1 MIVNILQGENMCKHY
16 TIPINI
22 KNVFLVAQK
31 LKIHLENDPQ
41 LDKDNENCLETYRFF
56 CGGSLLNKNWMI
68 TAAHCVD
75 T

>member
-1 MIVNILQGENMCKHY
+1 MQLF
-16 TIPINI
+16 
-22 KNVFLVAQK
+22 FLVAQK

-41 LDKDNENCLETYRFF
+41 LDKDNENCLETYQHF

>member
-1 MIVNILQGENMCKHY
+1 MKNI
-16 TIPINI
+16 
-22 KNVFLVAQK
+22 FLVAEK
-31 LKIHLENDPQ
+31 LKNHLENNPQ
-41 LDKDNENCLETYRFF
+41 LDKDNENCPETYRHF

>member
-1 MIVNILQGENMCKHY
+1 MKNI
-16 TIPINI
+16 
-22 KNVFLVAQK
+22 FLVAEK
-31 LKIHLENDPQ
+31 LKNHLENNPQ
-41 LDKDNENCLETYRFF
+41 LDKDNENCLETYRHF

>member
-1 MIVNILQGENMCKHY
+1 MVNILQSENICKHY
-16 TIPINI
+16 TISINM
-22 KNVFLVAQK
+22 KNIFLVAEK
-31 LKIHLENDPQ
+31 LKNHLENNPQ
-41 LDKDNENCLETYRFF
+41 LDKDNENCLETYRHF